1 MGDNELSGKVGL
13 DTTDFKTGVA
23 AMNREIRVIESGF
36 RASAAAL
43 GDWAN
48 DASGL
53 EMRIEALTKKL
64 DVQRTKVE
72 AVRKE
77 YERVKA
83 EKGENSRAAQDL
95 EIKLNRET
103 ETLNKMER
111 ELGDTNNALEEMKG
125 DSERAAKGVDKLD
138 EKQKQATRS
147 SLTLKGAMKA
157 LGTGIKSTLGFVFSM
172 TKAIVG
178 MTAVVAGLAIGLV
191 AFTVGPASDLNET
204 ISKTEVVF
212 GSAAD
217 KVLEFGETSAE
228 ALGLSKNAALG
239 AASTYGNLLRAMG
252 LTENE
257 SADMSTS
264 LVQLAADL
272 ASFNNLETADV
283 LDKLRAGLTGEAEP
297 LKQLGVNMNQA
308 RIQAKALEL
317 GLVGVDG
324 ELTAAAKAQAA
335 YAIILEDTTL
345 AQGDF
350 ARTSD
355 GLANQ
360 QRELQARFENI
371 RAEIG
376 TALLPVV
383 TTLVTQLNDFLASD
397 VARAGLET
405 LTGLIGDLGAN
416 LENFNLGEFLGNLAG
431 GLVEGRANLA
441 NIGLDILTGL
451 VDGITQSIP
460 GLFATAQE
468 ILGKL
473 VEFLTS
479 GLPVMIE
486 AGVPLLLSLVT
497 GILEA
502 LPMIVDAALQIIIA
516 LATGLTQAL
525 PALIPTLVQT
535 IITIVETLVE
545 NLPMLIDAALQLILA
560 LAQGLILALPILI
573 EALPQIVDALL
584 NGIFEALPLLLDA
597 AGQLIGMLATG
608 IIMNIPVLLEAV
620 GQIIFSLG
628 KALAEFIRTM
638 PDIGKQI
645 LQGIW
650 KGVEQAASW
659 FNNKLSGWL
668 TDMVSNVRNALGMHS
683 PPAFALEIGESI
695 PEGIWQELSRG
706 MPTLQRQLSGAMRSL
721 SADATVSA
729 NMAGAGA
736 GAGRGGSMSVSIGD
750 IIVQVGGTSASP
762 AQIEQATS
770 NGVLRALRAA
780 GGA

>member
-1 MGDNELSGKVGL
+1 MGENELSGKVGL
-13 DTTDFKTGVA
+13 DTTDFKTNVA
-23 AMNREIRVIESGF
+23 ALNRELRVIESGF

-43 GDWAN
+43 GDWGN

-53 EMRIEALTKKL
+53 EMRIDALTKKL

-111 ELGDTNNALEEMKG
+111 ELGDTNNALEEMKS

-138 EKQKQATRS
+138 DEQKQATRS
-147 SLTLKGAMKA
+147 ALTLKGAMSA
-157 LGTGIKSTLGFVFSM
+157 LGSGIKSTLGAVVSM
-172 TKAIVG
+172 TR
-178 MTAVVAGLAIGLV
+178 AVVATTAAVAALAVGLV
-191 AFTVGPASDLNET
+191 AFTVGPASDLSET

-212 GSAAD
+212 GSASD
-217 KVLEFGETSAE
+217 KVLEFGENSTE

-283 LDKLRAGLTGEAEP
+283 LEKLRAGLTGEAEP

-308 RIQAKALEL
+308 RIEAKALEL
-317 GLVGVDG
+317 GLVGVDE
-324 ELTAAAKAQAA
+324 ELSAAAKAQAA

-360 QRELQARFENI
+360 QRELQATFENI

-383 TTLVTQLNDFLASD
+383 TTLFTQLNDFLSSD
-397 VARAGLET
+397 VARAGLES
-405 LTGLIGDLGAN
+405 LTGLIGDLGAS

-431 GLVEGRANLA
+431 GLLEGRANLA

-460 GLFATAQE
+460 AMFGIAQE

-473 VEFLTS
+473 IEFLTS
-479 GLPVMIE
+479 GLPVLIE

-525 PALIPTLVQT
+525 PALIPSLVQT

-545 NLPMLIDAALQLILA
+545 NLPLIIDAALQLILA
-560 LAQGLILALPILI
+560 LAEGLILALPVLI
-573 EALPQIVDALL
+573 AALPEIIGAILGAL
-584 NGIFEALPLLLDA
+584 IDALPLILSA
-597 AGQLIGMLATG
+597 AGELIGMLATG
-608 IIMNIPVLLEAV
+608 IVANIPLVLLAIGELIVVLARALADWV
-620 GQIIFSLG
+620 QTMPEIG
-628 KALAEFIRTM
+628 KA
-638 PDIGKQI
+638 I
-645 LQGIW
+645 LDGIW
-650 KGVEQAASW
+650 KGIKDNAGRFWEQV
-659 FNNKLSGWL
+659 SGFFSGMIENIKN
-668 TDMVSNVRNALGMHS
+668 TLGMHS

-695 PEGIWQELSRG
+695 PEGIWQELARG
-706 MPTLQRQLSGAMRSL
+706 MPELRRNLTGAMRSL
-721 SADATVSA
+721 SADASINAGMTGSA
-729 NMAGAGA
+729 
-736 GAGRGGSMSVSIGD
+736 AGRGGSMSVQIGD

-762 AQIEQATS
+762 AQIQRATT
-770 NGVLRALRAA
+770 NGVLGALRAA